1 MFTRIKSYAKKLTQ
15 ENISIKSTMAAGAL
29 SALCLSGA
37 MAQAQTVPIAVGID
51 PTFVSFFVAKDQ
63 DLFQKHGVDVKLV
76 TFGPGGA
83 MVDGMMAGQAVM
95 TASTETTHL
104 IRMPHADIRPVGIVG
119 ESGDNLKLV
128 SRAEITDPAQIK
140 TYGVVPGGVFE
151 YLTSLSTEKFNGTDA
166 KLAQVKS
173 GPPELPALLLRGDV
187 DAFWLFE
194 PFPTMVKRQG
204 GNILASSKDV
214 GYTYATWVSA
224 MGPWL
229 ESNPEQAKKVLDALA
244 EACEITTADPAL
256 AAAAVEKQ
264 VRIPKQQTLEFLR
277 ETQCQMRGFT
287 EEDLNGYDR
296 IADFLQD
303 RKITTQRVSF
313 RDKVA
318 MGFYP

>member
-1 MFTRIKSYAKKLTQ
+1 MFTRIKSYAKQLKRST
-15 ENISIKSTMAAGAL
+15 ISPARSLKAGVLAALFL
-29 SALCLSGA
+29 SATV
-37 MAQAQTVPIAVGID
+37 AQAQTVPIAVGVD

-63 DLFQKHGVDVKLV
+63 DLFQKHGVDVKLI

-104 IRMPHADIRPVGIVG
+104 IRMPHADIRPIGIVG

-128 SRAEITDPAQIK
+128 SRAEITDPSQIK

-151 YLTSLSTEKFNGTDA
+151 YLTSLSTDQFTAAGT
-166 KLAQVKS
+166 KIAQIKS

-194 PFPTMVKRQG
+194 PFPSMVKRQG
-204 GNILASSKDV
+204 GNILANSKDV

-229 ESNPEQAKKVLDALA
+229 ESNPQQAKKVLDALA
-244 EACEITTADPAL
+244 EACEITTADPEL
-256 AAAAVEKQ
+256 AATAVEKQ
-264 VRIPKQQTLEFLR
+264 VRIPKQQTLEFLK
-277 ETQCQMRGFT
+277 EVQCQMRAFT
-287 EEDLNGYDR
+287 EDDLKGYDK
-296 IADFLQD
+296 IADFLQN
-303 RKITTQRVSF
+303 RKITRQRVSF

>member
-1 MFTRIKSYAKKLTQ
+1 MFTRIKSSVKRPTQ
-15 ENISIKSTMAAGAL
+15 NTISGRNTLATGVLLAF
-29 SALCLSGA
+29 CLSIGT
-37 MAQAQTVPIAVGID
+37 AQAQTVPIAVGVD
-51 PTFVSFFVAKDQ
+51 PTFVSFFVAQDK
-63 DLFQKHGVDVKLV
+63 DLFQKHGVDVKLI

-104 IRMPHADIRPVGIVG
+104 IRMPHADIRPIGIVG

-128 SRAEITDPAQIK
+128 SRAEISDPAQIK

-151 YLTSLSTEKFNGTDA
+151 YLTSLSTEQFNGPDA

-194 PFPTMVKRQG
+194 PFPAMVKRQG
-204 GNILASSKDV
+204 GNILANSKEV

-229 ESNPEQAKKVLDALA
+229 ESNPEQARKVLDALA
-244 EACEITTADPAL
+244 EACEMVTADPDL

-264 VRIPKQQTLEFLR
+264 VRIPKQQTLEFLK
-277 ETQCQMRGFT
+277 EVQCQMRGFT
-287 EEDLNGYDR
+287 EDDLKGYDK

-303 RKITTQRVSF
+303 RKITRQRVSF
-313 RDKVA
+313 KDKIA
-318 MGFYP
+318 MGFYK